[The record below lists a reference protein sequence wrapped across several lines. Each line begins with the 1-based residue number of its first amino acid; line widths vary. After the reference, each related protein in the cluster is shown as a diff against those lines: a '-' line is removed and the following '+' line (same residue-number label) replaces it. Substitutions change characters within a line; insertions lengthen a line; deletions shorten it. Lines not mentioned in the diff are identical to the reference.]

1 METIMVRPAGMLFGA
16 MLLAN
21 LASAADP
28 VGDPKAGEARFMRV
42 GCYECHG
49 TVGQGGI
56 AGMRI
61 VPMPLPW
68 LGFQVYLRRP
78 GGQMPAFSDK
88 VLTDGELADIYA
100 FLTGL
105 PAGRGAAEISLL
117 HDPASN

>member
-1 METIMVRPAGMLFGA
+1 
-16 MLLAN
+16 MLLGVILLVSVAG
-21 LASAADP
+21 AADP
-28 VGDPKAGEARFMRV
+28 SGNPKAGEERFMRV

-68 LGFQVYLRRP
+68 LGFQVYVRRP

-88 VLTDGELADIYA
+88 VLPDAELADIYA
-100 FLTGL
+100 YLTSL
-105 PAGRGAAEISLL
+105 PSGRGAAEISLL
-117 HDPASN
+117 HDPGSN

>member
-1 METIMVRPAGMLFGA
+1 MVRPVGMLLGVIGFAGLAGA
-16 MLLAN
+16 AEPN
-21 LASAADP
+21 
-28 VGDPKAGEARFMRV
+28 GDPKTGEARFMQV

-68 LGFQVYLRRP
+68 LGFQVYVRRP

-88 VLTDGELADIYA
+88 VLSDAELADIYA
-100 FLTGL
+100 FLSGL
-105 PAGRGAAEISLL
+105 PSGRGAAEISLL
-117 HDPASN
+117 HDPVAH

>member
-1 METIMVRPAGMLFGA
+1 MIRLVAT
-16 MLLAN
+16 LLGVVLIAN
-21 LASAADP
+21 PASAADP
-28 VGDPKAGEARFMRV
+28 TGDPKAGEARFMRI

-68 LGFQVYLRRP
+68 LAFQGYVRTP
-78 GGQMPAFSDK
+78 GGQMPAFSNK
-88 VLTDGELADIYA
+88 VLPEAELADIYA
-100 FLTGL
+100 FLTSL

-117 HDPASN
+117 HDPVSN

>member
-1 METIMVRPAGMLFGA
+1 MYRCIGIAFSLI
-16 MLLAN
+16 LLSGV
-21 LASAADP
+21 ASAADP
-28 VGDPKAGEARFMRV
+28 AGDPKTGQARFMQV

-68 LGFQVYLRRP
+68 VGFQLYVRRP

-88 VLTDGELADIYA
+88 VLSDSELADLYA
-100 FLTGL
+100 YLTSAS
-105 PAGRGAAEISLL
+105 PGRSAREISLL
-117 HDPASN
+117 NETAAK

>member
-1 METIMVRPAGMLFGA
+1 
-16 MLLAN
+16 MLLLGVILVAN

-28 VGDPKAGEARFMRV
+28 VGDPKAGEARFMRI

-68 LGFQVYLRRP
+68 LGFQAYVRRP
-78 GGQMPAFSDK
+78 GGQMPAFSLT
-88 VLTDGELADIYA
+88 VLPDAELADIYA
-100 FLTGL
+100 FLTHL
-105 PAGRGAAEISLL
+105 PPGRGADDISLL
-117 HDPASN
+117 HDPVSH